1 VSENDNH
8 RDNDND
14 NDTVPPQT
22 THCGFV
28 AVIGAPNAGKST
40 LVNALV
46 GAKVSIVSPR
56 VQTTRT
62 IVRGIAIYG
71 TAQVIFADTPGIFQA
86 KKRLERAMV
95 AAAWAG
101 AADAE
106 VILLV
111 VDAAKA
117 GKHAEADGDT
127 DRIIEDIKLSK
138 RKALLALNKVDVT
151 DKAKLLDLTARLNA
165 TGAFEEIFMISALT
179 GDGLARL
186 RDHLAGLM
194 PPGPWLFPEDE
205 ISDMPARL
213 LASEITR
220 EKLFLNLR
228 EELPYS
234 CAVETE
240 RWEEKKDGSVRI
252 EQVIYV
258 IREGHRP
265 IVLGNGGQR
274 IKAIGASA
282 RTELESLLDR
292 RVHLF
297 LHVKVNERWSE
308 DRALYAAWGLDFN
321 A

>member
-1 VSENDNH
+1 MTETP
-8 RDNDND
+8 R
-14 NDTVPPQT
+14 
-22 THCGFV
+22 CGFV

-62 IVRGIAIYG
+62 IVRGSAMFG
-71 TAQVIFADTPGIFQA
+71 DAQVICLDTPGIFQA

-95 AAAWAG
+95 AAAWSG

-106 VILLV
+106 VILLM
-111 VDAAKA
+111 VDASKA
-117 GKHAEADGDT
+117 GKPDPDT
-127 DRIIEDIKLSK
+127 DRIIEDIKLSN
-138 RKALLALNKVDVT
+138 RRAFLALNKVDIT
-151 DKAKLLDLTARLNA
+151 PKEKLLDLTARLNA
-165 TGAFEEIFMISALT
+165 AGIFEEIFMISART
-179 GDGLARL
+179 GDGLDPL
-186 RDHLAGLM
+186 RDKLASLM
-194 PPGPWLFPEDE
+194 PPGPWLFPEDD

-228 EELPYS
+228 QELPYS

-258 IREGHRP
+258 SRETHRP

-274 IKAIGASA
+274 LKSIGASS
-282 RTELESLLDR
+282 RLELETLLER

-297 LHVKVNERWSE
+297 LHVKVNERWTE
-308 DRALYAAWGLDFN
+308 DRTLYAAWGLDFN

>member
-1 VSENDNH
+1 MSEDG
-8 RDNDND
+8 
-14 NDTVPPQT
+14 T
-22 THCGFV
+22 TAETRCGFV

-62 IVRGIAIYG
+62 IVRGIAMFG
-71 TAQVIFADTPGIFQA
+71 ETQVIFADTPGIFQP

-106 VILLV
+106 TVLLV
-111 VDAAKA
+111 VDAAK
-117 GKHAEADGDT
+117 GRLDPDSERIVADLKASNRT
-127 DRIIEDIKLSK
+127 
-138 RKALLALNKVDVT
+138 ALLALNKVDLA
-151 DKAKLLDLTARLNA
+151 DKGKLLDLTAQLNTA
-165 TGAFEEIFMISALT
+165 GAFSEIFMISALT
-179 GDGLARL
+179 GDGLDQLRERL
-186 RDHLAGLM
+186 AALM

-205 ISDMPARL
+205 VSDMPSRL
-213 LASEITR
+213 LAAEITR

-228 EELPYS
+228 QELPYS

-240 RWEEKKDGSVRI
+240 RWEEKKDGSLRI

-258 IREGHRP
+258 TRENHRP

-274 IKAIGASA
+274 IKSIGAASRA
-282 RTELESLLDR
+282 ELESLFER

-297 LHVKVNERWSE
+297 LHVKVNERWNE
-308 DRALYAAWGLDFN
+308 DRGLYAAWGLDFN

>member
-1 VSENDNH
+1 MVET
-8 RDNDND
+8 R
-14 NDTVPPQT
+14 
-22 THCGFV
+22 CGFV

-62 IVRGIAIYG
+62 IVRGIAMFDD
-71 TAQVIFADTPGIFQA
+71 AQVIFLDTPGIFQA
-86 KKRLERAMV
+86 RKRLERAMV
-95 AAAWAG
+95 AAAWSG

-106 VILLV
+106 VLLLI
-111 VDAAKA
+111 VDASKA
-117 GKHAEADGDT
+117 GKPDPDT
-127 DRIIEDIKLSK
+127 DRIIEDIKLSG
-138 RKALLALNKVDVT
+138 RKALLALNKVDIT
-151 DKAKLLDLTARLNA
+151 PKDKLLDLTARLSA
-165 TGAFEEIFMISALT
+165 AGIFEEIFMISALT
-179 GDGLARL
+179 GDGLALL
-186 RDHLAGLM
+186 REKLAGLM
-194 PPGPWLFPEDE
+194 PPGPWLFPEDD

-228 EELPYS
+228 QELPYS

-240 RWEEKKDGSVRI
+240 RWEEKQDGSVRI

-258 IREGHRP
+258 SRESHRP
-265 IVLGNGGQR
+265 IVLGTGGQR
-274 IKAIGASA
+274 LKTIGAAS
-282 RTELESLLDR
+282 RRELKTLLDR

-297 LHVKVNERWSE
+297 LHVKVNERWTE
-308 DRALYAAWGLDFN
+308 DRSLYAAWGLDFN

>member
-1 VSENDNH
+1 MTETSIKET
-8 RDNDND
+8 R
-14 NDTVPPQT
+14 
-22 THCGFV
+22 CGFV

-62 IVRGIAIYG
+62 IVRGIAMFG
-71 TAQVIFADTPGIFQA
+71 DAQVIFMDTPGIFQP

-95 AAAWAG
+95 AAAWSG

-106 VILLV
+106 VILLM
-111 VDAAKA
+111 VDASKA
-117 GKHAEADGDT
+117 GKPDPDT
-127 DRIIEDIKLSK
+127 DRIVEDIKLSK
-138 RKALLALNKVDVT
+138 RKAFLALNKVDIT
-151 DKAKLLDLTARLNA
+151 AKEKLLDLTARLHA
-165 TGAFEEIFMISALT
+165 SGIFEEIFMISALT
-179 GDGLARL
+179 GDGLAQL
-186 RDHLAGLM
+186 RDKLASLM
-194 PPGPWLFPEDE
+194 APGPWMFPEDD

-213 LASEITR
+213 LAAEITR

-228 EELPYS
+228 QELPYS

-258 IREGHRP
+258 SRETHRP

-274 IKAIGASA
+274 LKTIGAAA
-282 RTELESLLDR
+282 RHELGMLLER
-292 RVHLF
+292 QVHLF
-297 LHVKVNERWSE
+297 LHVKVNERWTE
-308 DRALYAAWGLDFN
+308 DRTLYASWGLDFN

>member
-1 VSENDNH
+1 MTDQPLSE
-8 RDNDND
+8 
-14 NDTVPPQT
+14 VPVAEKK
-22 THCGFV
+22 CGFV

-56 VQTTRT
+56 VQTTRS
-62 IVRGIAIYG
+62 IVRGIAIFG
-71 TAQVIFADTPGIFQA
+71 TSQVIFADTPGIFQP

-95 AAAWAG
+95 AAAWSG

-111 VDAAKA
+111 VDSSKA
-117 GKHAEADGDT
+117 GKHADADTDT
-127 DRIIEDIKLSK
+127 DRIIADIKKSS
-138 RKALLALNKVDVT
+138 RKALLALNKVDIT
-151 DKAKLLDLTARLNA
+151 DKGRLLNLTARLNA
-165 TGAFEEIFMISALT
+165 SEVFDEIFMISALT
-179 GDGLARL
+179 GDGLEHL
-186 RDHLAGLM
+186 RDYLSAQM
-194 PPGPWLFPEDE
+194 TPGPWMFPEDE

-228 EELPYS
+228 QELPYS

-240 RWEEKKDGSVRI
+240 SWEEKDDGSVRI
-252 EQVIYV
+252 NQVIYV
-258 IREGHRP
+258 SRETHRP
-265 IVLGNGGQR
+265 IVLGHGGSR
-274 IKAIGASA
+274 LKTIGASS
-282 RTELESLLDR
+282 RLELEALLER

-297 LHVKVNERWSE
+297 LHVKVNERWNE
-308 DRALYAAWGLDFN
+308 DRALYAAWGLDFK

>member
-1 VSENDNH
+1 MTETSIKET
-8 RDNDND
+8 R
-14 NDTVPPQT
+14 
-22 THCGFV
+22 CGFV

-62 IVRGIAIYG
+62 IVRGIAMFG
-71 TAQVIFADTPGIFQA
+71 DAQVIFMDTPGIFQP

-95 AAAWAG
+95 AAAWSG

-106 VILLV
+106 VILLM
-111 VDAAKA
+111 VDASKA
-117 GKHAEADGDT
+117 GKPDPDT
-127 DRIIEDIKLSK
+127 DRIVEDIKLSK
-138 RKALLALNKVDVT
+138 RKAFLALNKVDIT
-151 DKAKLLDLTARLNA
+151 AKEKLLDLTARLHA
-165 TGAFEEIFMISALT
+165 SGIFEEIFMISALT
-179 GDGLARL
+179 GDGLAQL
-186 RDHLAGLM
+186 RDKLTSLM
-194 PPGPWLFPEDE
+194 APGPWMFPEDD

-213 LASEITR
+213 LAAEITR

-228 EELPYS
+228 QELPYS

-258 IREGHRP
+258 SRETHRP

-274 IKAIGASA
+274 LKTIGAAA
-282 RTELESLLDR
+282 RHELGMLLER
-292 RVHLF
+292 QVHLF
-297 LHVKVNERWSE
+297 LHVKVNERWTE
-308 DRALYAAWGLDFN
+308 DRTLYASWGLDFN

>member
-1 VSENDNH
+1 MNDAAEP
-8 RDNDND
+8 R
-14 NDTVPPQT
+14 
-22 THCGFV
+22 CGFV

-40 LVNALV
+40 LVNGLV
-46 GAKVSIVSPR
+46 GTKVSIVSPR

-62 IVRGIAIYG
+62 IVRGIAMFG
-71 TAQVIFADTPGIFQA
+71 ASQVIFADTPGIFQP

-95 AAAWAG
+95 AAAWSG

-117 GKHAEADGDT
+117 GKHADADADS
-127 DRIIEDIKLSK
+127 DRIVADIKASG
-138 RKALLALNKVDVT
+138 RKALLALNKVDAVS
-151 DKAKLLDLTARLNA
+151 DKNKILALTARMSA
-165 TGAFEEIFMISALT
+165 TEAFDEIFMISALT
-179 GDGLARL
+179 GDGLDRL
-186 RDHLAGLM
+186 RDHLAQLM
-194 PPGPWLFPEDE
+194 PSGPWLFPEDE
-205 ISDMPARL
+205 VSDMPARL

-240 RWEEKKDGSVRI
+240 RWEETDDGSARI
-252 EQVIYV
+252 DQVIYV
-258 IREGHRP
+258 SRESHRP

-274 IKAIGASA
+274 IKSIGASS
-282 RTELESLLDR
+282 RSELEELLGR
-292 RVHLF
+292 RIHLF
-297 LHVKVNERWSE
+297 LHVKVNERWNE
-308 DRALYAAWGLDFN
+308 DRSLYAAWGLDFN

>member
-1 VSENDNH
+1 MVET
-8 RDNDND
+8 R
-14 NDTVPPQT
+14 
-22 THCGFV
+22 CGFV

-62 IVRGIAIYG
+62 IVRGIAMFDD
-71 TAQVIFADTPGIFQA
+71 AQVIFLDTPGIFQA
-86 KKRLERAMV
+86 RKRLERAMV
-95 AAAWAG
+95 AAAWSG

-106 VILLV
+106 VLLLI
-111 VDAAKA
+111 VDASKA
-117 GKHAEADGDT
+117 GKPDPDT
-127 DRIIEDIKLSK
+127 DRIIEDIKLSG
-138 RKALLALNKVDVT
+138 RKALLALNKVDIT
-151 DKAKLLDLTARLNA
+151 PKDKLLDLTARLSA
-165 TGAFEEIFMISALT
+165 AGIFEEIFMISALT
-179 GDGLARL
+179 GDGLALL
-186 RDHLAGLM
+186 REKLAGLM
-194 PPGPWLFPEDE
+194 PPGPWLFPEDD

-228 EELPYS
+228 QELPYS

-240 RWEEKKDGSVRI
+240 RWEEKQDGSVRI

-258 IREGHRP
+258 SRESHRP
-265 IVLGNGGQR
+265 IVLGTGGQR
-274 IKAIGASA
+274 LKTIGAAS
-282 RTELESLLDR
+282 RRELETLLDR

-297 LHVKVNERWSE
+297 LHVKVNERWTE
-308 DRALYAAWGLDFN
+308 DRSLYAAWGLDFN